1 MQIRLATPSLQK
13 ISAACQC
20 KTGASNCRFEFQ
32 KRRQFFICTHV
43 SARPLRDQAHRE
55 LVYRRLQFQKRS
67 QLLIRSRKQ
76 HSAPSFL
83 LVSRCLPA
91 IAHQQR
97 IRPWCA
103 ADLFRRSASD
113 CAQVLFEIFKAH
125 RCELFAL
132 GWLRHRPAPFRVP
145 SNRPAATTDIAIAPN
160 ATAQSRI
167 MIRWSFFMIPTR
179 VATSQVSSLMDSR

>member
-1 MQIRLATPSLQK
+1 MQSLDRCL
-13 ISAACQC
+13 SP
-20 KTGASNCRFEFQ
+20 
-32 KRRQFFICTHV
+32 THV
-43 SARPLRDQAHRE
+43 TRSHYAIKTHRE
-55 LVYRRLQFQKRS
+55 LMYRTLQFHERS
-67 QLLIRSRKQ
+67 QLFICSRKQ
-76 HSAPSFL
+76 HSAPSFPL
-83 LVSRCLPA
+83 ASRCLPA

-145 SNRPAATTDIAIAPN
+145 NNRPAATTDIAIAPS

-167 MIRWSFFMIPTR
+167 MIRWSLFMITR
-179 VATSQVSSLMDSR
+179 PSGSFSSLRFD